1 MTYYF
6 QTGHDYAN
14 KATPTGLLQTFS
26 LRPPQGLSW
35 VLASI
40 FSCFFFSHELCDLCV
55 CSPFSEDTPVL
66 VMVTKATITSYNN
79 VLRSQF
85 VCTMCINP
93 LLSSPAAL
101 VYHFLGLGTFKC
113 QAEIQ
118 SFSMLSSNI
127 YSNITQCV
135 QCLSSF
141 LMVFLFASIFSFLD
155 VIIILQQH

>member
-1 MTYYF
+1 MTM
-6 QTGHDYAN
+6 QI
-14 KATPTGLLQTFS
+14 KP
-26 LRPPQGLSW
+26 PPQAYCRHFHSDHHR
-35 VLASI
+35 ASLGCQHRY
-40 FSCFFFSHELCDLCV
+40 FLVFFFSHELCDLCV